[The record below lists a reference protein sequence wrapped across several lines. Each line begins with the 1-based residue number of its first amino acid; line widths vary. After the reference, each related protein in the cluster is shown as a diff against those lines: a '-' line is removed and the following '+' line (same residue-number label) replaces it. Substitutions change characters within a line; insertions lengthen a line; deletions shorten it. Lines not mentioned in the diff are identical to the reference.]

1 MAHPLRSLLDAAG
14 LPGLAPGTARFAL
27 PPLLA
32 ALLALPVSP
41 PLGLAFG
48 LAGWAVIAFFRDPQR
63 TPPASGAVAP
73 ADGRV
78 SVVREEGDRVRV
90 GVFMN
95 VTDVHVNRAPLP
107 GTVESVEHQPGGH
120 LPAFTKESER
130 NERVRIDAGACDV
143 TLIAGTVARRI
154 TPYVAPG
161 DDLDRGQ
168 RIGHVAFGSRADVLL
183 PPVVGA
189 DDLLVTEGDRVR
201 AGETRLAAVD
211 G

>member
-1 MAHPLRSLLDAAG
+1 MARLPLDSRALG
-14 LPGLAPGTARFAL
+14 LPDLAPGTYRFAL
-27 PPLLA
+27 PPLLFA
-32 ALLALPVSP
+32 LPALLVSP
-41 PLGLAFG
+41 PVALLFA
-48 LAGWAVIAFFRDPQR
+48 LAGWAVVAFFRDPDR
-63 TPPASGAVAP
+63 SPPASGVVAP

-78 SVVREEGDRVRV
+78 SVVREEADRVRV

-107 GTVESVEHQPGGH
+107 GTVTAVEHRSGGH

-130 NERVRIDAGACDV
+130 NERVRVETDACEV
-143 TLIAGTVARRI
+143 TLIAGAVARRI

-161 DDLDRGQ
+161 DDLDRGE

-183 PPVVGA
+183 PPAVDVE
-189 DDLLVTEGDRVR
+189 DLLVAEGDRVR
-201 AGETRLAAVD
+201 AGETRLTAAA